1 MRDSQIDRNRYNI
14 TNSTVSTD
22 TTSIQPT
29 AVRIPKELSVES
41 LVDAV

>member
-14 TNSTVSTD
+14 NSTESTD